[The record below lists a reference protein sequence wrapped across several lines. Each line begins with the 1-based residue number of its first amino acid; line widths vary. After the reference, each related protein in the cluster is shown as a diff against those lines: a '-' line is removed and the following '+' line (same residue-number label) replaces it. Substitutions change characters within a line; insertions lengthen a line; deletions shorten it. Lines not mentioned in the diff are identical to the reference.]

1 VADAGG
7 GGDAGAVA
15 GSAASAALLL
25 TAAAML
31 ALRGAGMLL
40 AGTLRP
46 DHPLIRWATAVSQ
59 AVLAAFVT
67 LAVIAPSGALA
78 SLPLPARLLALAAGL
93 AAHAAFGGRMLV
105 SLAAGLAVLLGARAL
120 L

>member
-1 VADAGG
+1 MRV
-7 GGDAGAVA
+7 GDAATV
-15 GSAASAALLL
+15 ALLL
-25 TAAAML
+25 AAAAML

-46 DHPLIRWATAVSQ
+46 DHPFIQWAASVSQ

-78 SLPLPARLLALAAGL
+78 SLPFPARLAGL
-93 AAHAAFGGRMLV
+93 AAGVAAHAASGGRMLP
-105 SLAAGLAVLLGARAL
+105 SLGAGLAALLAARAL

>member
-1 VADAGG
+1 MATD
-7 GGDAGAVA
+7 GAA
-15 GSAASAALLL
+15 TTALLIA
-25 TAAAML
+25 AAAML

-46 DHPLIRWATAVSQ
+46 DHPFIQWAAAVSQ

-67 LAVIAPSGALA
+67 LATIAPSGALA
-78 SLPLPARLLALAAGL
+78 TVPLAARLTALAAGL
-93 AAHAAFGGRMLV
+93 AVHAASGGRMLP
-105 SLAAGLAVLLGARAL
+105 SLGAGLAALLGVRAL

>member
-1 VADAGG
+1 MD
-7 GGDAGAVA
+7 GAA
-15 GSAASAALLL
+15 TAPLLL

-46 DHPLIRWATAVSQ
+46 DHPFIQWAAAVSQ

-67 LAVIAPSGALA
+67 LAVIAPAGALA
-78 SLPLPARLLALAAGL
+78 TLPLAARLAALAAGL
-93 AAHAAFGGRMLV
+93 AAHAATGGRMLP
-105 SLAAGLAVLLGARAL
+105 SLGAGLAALLLVRAL

>member
-1 VADAGG
+1 VEGT
-7 GGDAGAVA
+7 
-15 GSAASAALLL
+15 AAAPLLL

-46 DHPLIRWATAVSQ
+46 DHPFIRWAAAVSQ

-67 LAVIAPSGALA
+67 LAVIAPAGAVA
-78 SLPLPARLLALAAGL
+78 AVPLSARLAGLAAGL
-93 AAHAAFGGRMLV
+93 VVHAATGGRMLP
-105 SLAAGLAVLLGARAL
+105 SLGAGLAALLGVRAL

>member
-1 VADAGG
+1 VGVADA
-7 GGDAGAVA
+7 A
-15 GSAASAALLL
+15 GSGGAAATVALLL
-25 TAAAML
+25 AAAAML

-46 DHPLIRWATAVSQ
+46 DHPFIRWAASVSQ

-67 LAVIAPSGALA
+67 LAVIAPTGALA
-78 SLPLPARLLALAAGL
+78 TLPLPARLLALGAAL
-93 AAHAAFGGRMLV
+93 AAHTASGGRVLP
-105 SLAAGLAVLLGARAL
+105 SLGAGLAVLLAARAL